1 MANAKKSVHANVGKI
16 QIANK
21 EPNVVRD
28 SVYLQVNVSLNST
41 NFLSLTNTFEYH
53 RLCPS
58 EMFLY
63 C

>member
-41 NFLSLTNTFEYH
+41 NYLIVYSFEYH